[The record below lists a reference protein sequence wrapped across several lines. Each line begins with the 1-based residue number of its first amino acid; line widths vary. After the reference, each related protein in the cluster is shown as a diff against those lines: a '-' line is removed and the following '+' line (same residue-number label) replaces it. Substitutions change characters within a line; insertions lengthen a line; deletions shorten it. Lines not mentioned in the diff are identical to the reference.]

1 MSVVLMSQSLLFAS
15 SLDGQFQISLQVVD
29 GLLVNRL
36 GSLDLLLT
44 TQKLLVEGGY
54 LILQAKRSF
63 DVDVRNFFCLFKFGF

>member
-63 DVDVRNFFCLFKFGF
+63 DVDVSLFKFGF